1 MLTEKLSPGDYVIYA
16 KVEPPFNSEKLPQ
29 TAVINLY
36 SKLFA
41 SLQPVLRTKYPNLL
55 RDTFLTHAQQ
65 SKRAVYEEGKIWLS
79 WQLLVDKGGF
89 GYIAAGN
96 SRDSKQSVVINLS

>member
-1 MLTEKLSPGDYVIYA
+1 MRYNEYNLTLTEKLSPGDYIIYA
-16 KVEPPFNSEKLPQ
+16 KVEPPFNTEKFPQ

-55 RDTFLTHAQQ
+55 RDTFLTHA
-65 SKRAVYEEGKIWLS
+65 E
-79 WQLLVDKGGF
+79 
-89 GYIAAGN
+89 
-96 SRDSKQSVVINLS
+96 